1 LQKHLALPQN
11 FFRMRLLKSIVVLGI
26 ISYCFSCKKDST
38 VDTTPNFYFF
48 NGGVSN
54 FNNGLILF
62 SAEDTVTY
70 DMVISST
77 FLPSNTTT
85 VTLGVDDSYRQSYN
99 TGYGTNYEA
108 MPAQSYTFQ
117 KTFIASDSTAY
128 DTIPV
133 TFNKQFLNG
142 GNYLLPVRIISVTNK
157 YEIDTSANVI
167 YLHTQDAVLS
177 GQYTSTGKRVL
188 YIGDT
193 ASDNIQSVDTFTVNK
208 DLVPGTDGTS
218 TLDYADIGANGWQY
232 VLSLSADDNSLIV
245 HPNAVILNSIQAG
258 SFMVLSSSF
267 DPTTKNIYIRS
278 RYKNLNGDERIVEE
292 SLTLQQ

>member
-1 LQKHLALPQN
+1 
-11 FFRMRLLKSIVVLGI
+11 MRLLKSIVVLGI
-26 ISYCFSCKKDST
+26 ICYCFSCKKDST

-48 NGGVSN
+48 NGGIDN
-54 FNNGLILF
+54 FDNGLVLF

-70 DMVISST
+70 NMIISST

-99 TGYGTNYEA
+99 TGYGTDYEA
-108 MPAQSYTFQ
+108 MPVQSYTFQ
-117 KTFIASDSTAY
+117 KTFVVSDSTAY

-142 GNYLLPVRIISVTNK
+142 GDYLLPIRIISVTNH

-167 YLHTQDAVLS
+167 YLHTQNAVLS

-193 ASDNIQSVDTFTVNK
+193 TSDNIQSTDTFTVNK
-208 DLVPGTDGTS
+208 NLVPGTDGTS
-218 TLDYADIGANGWQY
+218 TLDYADLGPNGWQY
-232 VLSLSADDNSLIV
+232 VLTLSADDNSLIV
-245 HPNAVILNSIQAG
+245 HANTVMLNSIQAG
-258 SFMVLSSSF
+258 SFEVLSSSF
-267 DPTTKNIYIRS
+267 DPVTKDIYIRS

-292 SLTLQQ
+292 SLSLQQ